1 MVIAINEIMKALP
14 HRYPFLFC
22 DRILE
27 VEYGKTVKGIKNVTI
42 NEPFFQGH
50 FPDDPIMP
58 GVLILEVMAQIGGF
72 IFYNSDDIE
81 KSLKGKIVKISEAK
95 FLASVLPGD
104 ILEVEGKFLERIG
117 NYSQVGLSAKVDKKV
132 VAKAVITYFFN

>member
-81 KSLKGKIVKISEAK
+81 KSLKGKIVKISETK